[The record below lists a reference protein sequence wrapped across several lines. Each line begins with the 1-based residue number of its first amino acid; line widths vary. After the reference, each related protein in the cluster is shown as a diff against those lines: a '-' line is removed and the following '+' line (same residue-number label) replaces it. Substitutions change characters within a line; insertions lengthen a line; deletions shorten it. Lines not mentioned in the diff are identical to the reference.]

1 MTIRAARVRA
11 IQQRAAHP
19 GKDIVANA
27 RPKGASRHYQP
38 IECCL
43 QDSRSPLTLSLSPS
57 DGERVALGRVRGIR
71 ASHELGGG
79 AELRPGPK
87 AFITFATNGVIPVQR
102 CRAMR
107 KAPAWSAVLNRD

>member
-19 GKDIVANA
+19 GKDIVANGRPAHRSLALPAYRVLSA
-27 RPKGASRHYQP
+27 RFPK
-38 IECCL
+38 
-43 QDSRSPLTLSLSPS
+43 TLSLSPS